1 MQKGI
6 SIILPTLNRADY
18 LASTVDCLIEQD
30 FGEPYEIIIVDQS
43 AAIDSTMYSRAKDS
57 DTLIKYYH
65 VTEFRGLPEARNFGV
80 QHTQYA
86 YILFLDDDIECDCN
100 LLKEHYKF
108 LSQPDIAVVAGGI
121 TEKYKNNPKSKNVG
135 KFHFYTATPERGF
148 HINHKEYVDHGG
160 GGNYSIKKDIFLEVG
175 GVDEYLNYG
184 AALYEETE
192 ICLRVKE
199 LGYKVFFNY
208 DAHVWHLAAD
218 TGGCRVLDINRYIAS
233 LVHNRALL
241 ISRHLKWYHRP
252 TAYIYLLRLVASYAF
267 TYRNPGLFRL
277 FAKTLRVFTPVYN
290 RKNLIGNL
298 YQSLLSQTY
307 KNFEWII
314 VDDGST
320 DDIDEII
327 KSYQNEDRILIRFIK
342 QENGGKHRAINNGVL
357 HAKGELFYIVDSD
370 DYLTKDSIERI
381 VFHYQY
387 IKNNDKFAGV
397 CGMKCF
403 PDGSRIGKE
412 VTWKILKDSWINY
425 WIIKNIKGD
434 VAFVFKTSVLR
445 NYLFDDIP
453 GEKFCAESLVLN
465 RIGKNYLML
474 FFNEKIYIAEYL
486 SDGLSVSSIKNRMNS
501 PNYAMRIYSEMASLD
516 IPYLKKI
523 KAHINYWR
531 FAPCSKLKMKNKI
544 KQIGISSYIIFMPIG
559 YLFHMKDKKN
569 NYIDIRHVGSK
580 R

>member
-1 MQKGI
+1 MSISLYIALYYNLLLLLVVYIAIQPVRAETVRQPYINNQIFSLALLLIVYVHVTFRPTDYHYFGDTSAYAMAFQKKAFYGTVAI
-6 SIILPTLNRADY
+6 RDRDIGFEYLTYWLSQLVNLKGYWFVLCSLYILPVFFALKKRFK
-18 LASTVDCLIEQD
+18 Q
-30 FGEPYEIIIVDQS
+30 
-43 AAIDSTMYSRAKDS
+43 
-57 DTLIKYYH
+57 
-65 VTEFRGLPEARNFGV
+65 
-80 QHTQYA
+80 QYA
-86 YILFLDDDIECDCN
+86 VALVLFVCSLSFWGYGVNGLRNGIATSLVIFSFLVPNNDIKRIPVWIIACLFHQSVMLPIGCF
-100 LLKEHYKF
+100 LLTR
-108 LSQPDIAVVAGGI
+108 LS
-121 TEKYKNNPKSKNVG
+121 NNPKHYLYLWG
-135 KFHFYTATPERGF
+135 TF
-148 HINHKEYVDHGG
+148 
-160 GGNYSIKKDIFLEVG
+160 FL
-175 GVDEYLNYG
+175 LM
-184 AALYEETE
+184 
-192 ICLRVKE
+192 
-199 LGYKVFFNY
+199 
-208 DAHVWHLAAD
+208 
-218 TGGCRVLDINRYIAS
+218 
-233 LVHNRALL
+233 
-241 ISRHLKWYHRP
+241 
-252 TAYIYLLRLVASYAF
+252 LVARDSF
-267 TYRNPGLFRL
+267 S
-277 FAKTLRVFTPVYN
+277 TLLTNIPVTVFTPVYN

>member
-1 MQKGI
+1 MVDSNRIVSFDILKGGGILLVILGHIQIPYMLKTVIYSFHMPLFFFVSGCFFRPI
-6 SIILPTLNRADY
+6 SLREFFAKKTRQLLIPWAFFAFLLFAYLFVLKLNETHNWAKAISLP
-18 LASTVDCLIEQD
+18 
-30 FGEPYEIIIVDQS
+30 
-43 AAIDSTMYSRAKDS
+43 
-57 DTLIKYYH
+57 
-65 VTEFRGLPEARNFGV
+65 VTSMFDGFLGDENSF
-80 QHTQYA
+80 
-86 YILFLDDDIECDCN
+86 ILF
-100 LLKEHYKF
+100 H
-108 LSQPDIAVVAGGI
+108 
-121 TEKYKNNPKSKNVG
+121 
-135 KFHFYTATPERGF
+135 
-148 HINHKEYVDHGG
+148 
-160 GGNYSIKKDIFLEVG
+160 
-175 GVDEYLNYG
+175 
-184 AALYEETE
+184 
-192 ICLRVKE
+192 
-199 LGYKVFFNY
+199 
-208 DAHVWHLAAD
+208 
-218 TGGCRVLDINRYIAS
+218 
-233 LVHNRALL
+233 
-241 ISRHLKWYHRP
+241 
-252 TAYIYLLRLVASYAF
+252 
-267 TYRNPGLFRL
+267 
-277 FAKTLRVFTPVYN
+277 VFTPVYN

>member
-1 MQKGI
+1 M
-6 SIILPTLNRADY
+6 
-18 LASTVDCLIEQD
+18 
-30 FGEPYEIIIVDQS
+30 
-43 AAIDSTMYSRAKDS
+43 KD
-57 DTLIKYYH
+57 L
-65 VTEFRGLPEARNFGV
+65 VT
-80 QHTQYA
+80 
-86 YILFLDDDIECDCN
+86 
-100 LLKEHYKF
+100 
-108 LSQPDIAVVAGGI
+108 
-121 TEKYKNNPKSKNVG
+121 
-135 KFHFYTATPERGF
+135 
-148 HINHKEYVDHGG
+148 
-160 GGNYSIKKDIFLEVG
+160 
-175 GVDEYLNYG
+175 
-184 AALYEETE
+184 
-192 ICLRVKE
+192 
-199 LGYKVFFNY
+199 
-208 DAHVWHLAAD
+208 
-218 TGGCRVLDINRYIAS
+218 
-233 LVHNRALL
+233 
-241 ISRHLKWYHRP
+241 
-252 TAYIYLLRLVASYAF
+252 
-267 TYRNPGLFRL
+267 
-277 FAKTLRVFTPVYN
+277 VFTPVYN

-523 KAHINYWR
+523 KAHISHSAVHALRHSFSLIRLTIWR
-531 FAPCSKLKMKNKI
+531 LSHRLCR
-544 KQIGISSYIIFMPIG
+544 QE
-559 YLFHMKDKKN
+559 YLL
-569 NYIDIRHVGSK
+569 IL
-580 R
+580 

>member
-1 MQKGI
+1 MQTSNKHIFIVTYDYPPSNGGIARLCFELKKYLEKKGLNVTVI
-6 SIILPTLNRADY
+6 CPQSTSTDAEEDNNVVRLHGRRGILELRTLKYLRKKTVPGDIVITGNYHPEGMLSLLSNRETYILAHGAEY
-18 LASTVDCLIEQD
+18 LAGKSFFRRCIWPTYRRFILRNASCVIANSHYTETLVKHCSPNAKTIAIPLAVD
-30 FGEPYEIIIVDQS
+30 
-43 AAIDSTMYSRAKDS
+43 AI
-57 DTLIKYYH
+57 H
-65 VTEFRGLPEARNFGV
+65 FRP
-80 QHTQYA
+80 T
-86 YILFLDDDIECDCN
+86 C
-100 LLKEHYKF
+100 
-108 LSQPDIAVVAGGI
+108 
-121 TEKYKNNPKSKNVG
+121 EKYKDGLLHLCSISRLE
-135 KFHFYTATPERGF
+135 KFKGHDFIIRT
-148 HINHKEYVDHGG
+148 
-160 GGNYSIKKDIFLEVG
+160 
-175 GVDEYLNYG
+175 
-184 AALYEETE
+184 
-192 ICLRVKE
+192 
-199 LGYKVFFNY
+199 
-208 DAHVWHLAAD
+208 
-218 TGGCRVLDINRYIAS
+218 IAS
-233 LVHNRALL
+233 LPAKYKQQVRLHLGGKGKYKSALERMVTDL
-241 ISRHLKWYHRP
+241 
-252 TAYIYLLRLVASYAF
+252 
-267 TYRNPGLFRL
+267 GLSV
-277 FAKTLRVFTPVYN
+277 TVFTPVYN

>member
-1 MQKGI
+1 MASLKI
-6 SIILPTLNRADY
+6 KYRHSSIEGKAGTLFYQVIHNRVARQINSGYKIYPDEWDIFN
-18 LASTVDCLIEQD
+18 SQ
-30 FGEPYEIIIVDQS
+30 IIIPAKTGENRHRYLVSLKKCIEED
-43 AAIDSTMYSRAKDS
+43 TSR
-57 DTLIKYYH
+57 L
-65 VTEFRGLPEARNFGV
+65 
-80 QHTQYA
+80 
-86 YILFLDDDIECDCN
+86 
-100 LLKEHYKF
+100 
-108 LSQPDIAVVAGGI
+108 
-121 TEKYKNNPKSKNVG
+121 
-135 KFHFYTATPERGF
+135 
-148 HINHKEYVDHGG
+148 
-160 GGNYSIKKDIFLEVG
+160 KDIMIRFE
-175 GVDEYLNYG
+175 N
-184 AALYEETE
+184 
-192 ICLRVKE
+192 
-199 LGYKVFFNY
+199 LGYKY
-208 DAHVWHLAAD
+208 TAD
-218 TGGCRVLDINRYIAS
+218 EIIEYYSAPPVNEYFVSFCENLIEELRQIGKIRTTETYTTTLNSFKRFMNFRKKGRDIPFDNIDSNLMMEYEQYLKSNDICPNSTSYYMRNLRAMY
-233 LVHNRALL
+233 NRAVE
-241 ISRHLKWYHRP
+241 KE
-252 TAYIYLLRLVASYAF
+252 LVIQRYPF
-267 TYRNPGLFRL
+267 
-277 FAKTLRVFTPVYN
+277 KHVFTPVYN

-544 KQIGISSYIIFMPIG
+544 KQIGIYSYIIFMPIG

>member
-1 MQKGI
+1 MLVLSI
-6 SIILPTLNRADY
+6 SGEISAQEKRDSVRIYFHQGKVNIDTCLLDNGNEMERFAKICSALNDSVRLIRKIQIIGGASPEGGGLLNGRLSEKRAEVLWRYISPYIKIPVLEKDFHFSGSDWNGLITMVRADVNVPEREDVLRLLEKIVRLENQDSPY
-18 LASTVDCLIEQD
+18 LG
-30 FGEPYEIIIVDQS
+30 GELKRLKGGRPYS
-43 AAIDSTMYSRAKDS
+43 Y
-57 DTLIKYYH
+57 LY
-65 VTEFRGLPEARNFGV
+65 
-80 QHTQYA
+80 
-86 YILFLDDDIECDCN
+86 
-100 LLKEHYKF
+100 
-108 LSQPDIAVVAGGI
+108 
-121 TEKYKNNPKSKNVG
+121 
-135 KFHFYTATPERGF
+135 KFHFPKLRSSMVKICYDSDP
-148 HINHKEYVDHGG
+148 INPV
-160 GGNYSIKKDIFLEVG
+160 
-175 GVDEYLNYG
+175 
-184 AALYEETE
+184 
-192 ICLRVKE
+192 R
-199 LGYKVFFNY
+199 
-208 DAHVWHLAAD
+208 D
-218 TGGCRVLDINRYIAS
+218 TV
-233 LVHNRALL
+233 
-241 ISRHLKWYHRP
+241 
-252 TAYIYLLRLVASYAF
+252 T
-267 TYRNPGLFRL
+267 
-277 FAKTLRVFTPVYN
+277 VFTPVYN